1 MGKPTSV
8 KEVSERVD
16 RLSEEFKKGFED
28 FKVQF
33 LKSQS
38 TFIPADHPY
47 ILELFEKF
55 EKKMNGAILEIKCD
69 LNQLKDDTVRT
80 KSKLKALE
88 IKGNSN
94 ILLIHG
100 IPETKSDIFIDVC
113 EIFKNQM
120 GVDIDKNDI
129 NSCQRMGRKKV
140 NSDKERP
147 RPVAVDFC
155 RRWTRDTVFVNKRKL
170 KGSKILITEL
180 LSIEN
185 LLLLKET
192 RKVFGKSV
200 WTHNGLVYCDIDG
213 KRIHI
218 RDGEHLKDFGVH
230 E

>member
-1 MGKPTSV
+1 MGKPTVSV

-33 LKSQS
+33 IKSQS
-38 TFIPADHPY
+38 TFIPTDGPN

-55 EKKMNGAILEIKCD
+55 ETKMNDVISEIKSD
-69 LNQLKDDTVRT
+69 LNRIKDDMVRT
-80 KSKLKALE
+80 KNKLKALE

-94 ILLIHG
+94 ILLVHG
-100 IPETKSDIFIDVC
+100 IPETKSNIIVDVC
-113 EIFKNQM
+113 EIFKNQI
-120 GVDIDKNDI
+120 GIDIYKNDI

-140 NSDKERP
+140 NSDKKKP

-155 RRWTRDTVFVNKRKL
+155 RRWTRDAVFVNKRKL

-192 RKVFGKSV
+192 KKFFGKSV
-200 WTHNGLVYCDIDG
+200 WTHNGLIYCDIDG
-213 KRIHI
+213 KRVHI
-218 RDGEHLKDFGVH
+218 GDRGV
-230 E
+230 